1 MVKAGI
7 TLESKR
13 IVSEDDAITFL
24 GGDVKPSLATP
35 RMIMWMEF
43 TARDAV
49 LPHLGPGQDTVGVRV
64 DVRHLAATPIG
75 DEVTYRAT
83 VSRVEDRRITF
94 EVEARD
100 SKEIVGRGLHE
111 RYVIDVKRFAEGLKK
126 KFGSSE
132 A

>member
-1 MVKAGI
+1 
-7 TLESKR
+7 
-13 IVSEDDAITFL
+13 
-24 GGDVKPSLATP
+24 
-35 RMIMWMEF
+35 
-43 TARDAV
+43 
-49 LPHLGPGQDTVGVRV
+49 
-64 DVRHLAATPIG
+64 VRHLAATPIG